1 MALKATLSK
10 HSREELARHLS
21 DPWMLE
27 LLETLRNIA
36 ASGEQSY
43 TADRTISEL
52 EHQAL
57 NGSFRRGMTCLVESI
72 PLLAGDPPVPPKDPL
87 KSWGELQPLT
97 PNPKALP
104 TELQQTILRK

>member
-1 MALKATLSK
+1 MALKAALSK

-21 DPWMLE
+21 DGWFIE

-43 TADRTISEL
+43 TGARTISEL

-57 NGSFRRGMTCLVESI
+57 NGSFRRGMTCLVEAI
-72 PLLAGDPPVPPKDPL
+72 PTLAADPPEKPKPTP
-87 KSWGELQPLT
+87 SPFGELVQET

-104 TELQQTILRK
+104 KPTELQR